1 MAESNKLVLS
11 LRECDFVFDEPIV
24 MSLSYSSPM
33 TLSSGIEKAILDSD
47 IVIVGSGLFGLTC
60 ANLLVQN
67 QNLRVL
73 IIEKRGHLG
82 GNAYSYFE
90 EQTGIEVHKY
100 GSHLFHTSN
109 TKVWDYVNQFTAF
122 NDYRHVV
129 YSVHKNELFSLP
141 VNLHT
146 ISQIYRKVLT
156 PNQARARIEA
166 DSTHELSDD
175 NFESKAISSIGK
187 SLYESLFRGYTQ
199 KQWQLDPRLLP
210 ASVFG
215 RLPVRFNLDNSYFND
230 RYQGLPI
237 NGYEAWFKSMVA
249 NDRIR
254 VELNTDFFD
263 FKKFIQ
269 DQNKLVIYTGPID
282 RYFQYQ
288 FGTLGWR
295 TLDFETEILDM
306 PDFQGT
312 SVVNYPDLDVKFT
325 RIHEF
330 RHLHPERTYS
340 KNQTV
345 IMREYSRQASQ
356 DDEPY
361 YPVNSQEDREKL
373 AKYRKLQA
381 SESNTFF
388 GGRLG
393 SYLYLDMHMAI
404 ASAMNMVES
413 EVLPCL

>member
-1 MAESNKLVLS
+1 M
-11 LRECDFVFDEPIV
+11 P
-24 MSLSYSSPM
+24 
-33 TLSSGIEKAILDSD
+33 LSSEIENAILDSNV
-47 IVIVGSGLFGLTC
+47 VIVGSGLFGLTC

-67 QNLRVL
+67 PKLKVL
-73 IIEKRGHLG
+73 IIEKRSHIG
-82 GNAYSYFE
+82 GNAFSYFD
-90 EQTGIEVHKY
+90 QGTGIEVHKY

-109 TKVWDYVNQFTAF
+109 TKVWEYVNQFTAF
-122 NDYRHVV
+122 NGYRHVV

-146 ISQIYRKVLT
+146 ISQVYREFLT

-166 DSTHELSDD
+166 DSIHELSGE
-175 NFESKAISSIGK
+175 NFESKAIGSIGK
-187 SLYESLFRGYTQ
+187 TLYESLFRGYTH
-199 KQWQLDPRLLP
+199 KQWQLDPRQLP

-215 RLPVRFNLDNSYFND
+215 RLPIRFNLDNSYFND
-230 RYQGLPI
+230 RYQGLPT
-237 NGYEAWFKSMVA
+237 NGYEAWFKSMIE

-254 VELNTDFFD
+254 VELNTDFFEL
-263 FKKFIQ
+263 KKFIQ
-269 DQNKLVIYTGPID
+269 DQSKIVIYTGPID
-282 RYFQYQ
+282 RYFQYE

-295 TLDFETEILDM
+295 TLDFETETLDM

-312 SVVNYPDLDVKFT
+312 SVVNYPDLDVPFT

-330 RHLHPERTYS
+330 RHLHTERTYS

-345 IMREYSRQASQ
+345 IMREYSRQAGR

-361 YPVNSQEDREKL
+361 YPINSPEDREKL
-373 AKYRKLQA
+373 AKYRKLQDL
-381 SESNTFF
+381 ESNTFF

-393 SYLYLDMHMAI
+393 TYLYLDMHMAI
-404 ASAMNMVES
+404 ASAMNLVES